1 MASQFA
7 AGLFLFSKI
16 ELVTLGHLLNKKKRN
31 PKIIYR
37 PAPEKSHQMPDS
49 QQLFLFLTTETKSR
63 LLQIGYTHSCTFSIT
78 TGRITGNYC
87 FEG

>member
-37 PAPEKSHQMPDS
+37 PALKNLIKCLIPN
-49 QQLFLFLTTETKSR
+49 
-63 LLQIGYTHSCTFSIT
+63 
-78 TGRITGNYC
+78 NYI
-87 FEG
+87 FIFNY